1 MAEIGQLFKMDYS
14 AVSQAAKRFE
24 QKNNDNHKIGEI
36 KQKMMAALK
45 ENRMS
50 NVETLP
56 INFRLLN
63 LA

>member
-1 MAEIGQLFKMDYS
+1 MNYS

-24 QKNNDNHKIGEI
+24 HKSKVNRKIREI
-36 KQKMMAALK
+36 KQKMMAVLK